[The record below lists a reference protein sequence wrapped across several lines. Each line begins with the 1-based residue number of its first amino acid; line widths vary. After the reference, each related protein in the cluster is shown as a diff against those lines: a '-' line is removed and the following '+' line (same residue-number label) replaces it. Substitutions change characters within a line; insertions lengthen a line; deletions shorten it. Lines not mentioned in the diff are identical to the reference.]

1 MSRKHSRSSSASR
14 GRIAAIVTGFACA
27 GAAWVIS
34 AGSVLAPEPA
44 DLVSNLSGGTGA
56 TAAAVYTHSKN
67 WNPYV
72 LWPAYPTF
80 QRCAHPAGT
89 PCSPYG
95 VAAGTRLTTRIED
108 FGGNQ
113 CTCIG
118 YDPTKEPPANFVR
131 PLPPMPIDG
140 GDTKQNTNAITVT
153 VRTVVLVISWP
164 ADWTSYDDVG
174 GTRPYAGQPCSDFD
188 LLKGES
194 STKHI
199 QGVNINNDSVWRC
212 VANTEPLYVD

>member
-1 MSRKHSRSSSASR
+1 MPRTNGRSSSASR

-27 GAAWVIS
+27 SAAWVIS

-44 DLVSNLSGGTGA
+44 DLVSSLSGGTGA
-56 TAAAVYTHSKN
+56 TAAAVYWETKT

-72 LWPAYPTF
+72 LWPANWQVGTMD
-80 QRCAHPAGT
+80 AGT

-95 VAAGTRLTTRIED
+95 LPAGARPTKRIVASGSLRICLD
-108 FGGNQ
+108 
-113 CTCIG
+113 
-118 YDPTKEPPANFVR
+118 YDPLKEPPANFVR

-140 GDTKQNTNAITVT
+140 GDAKQNTSAITVT
-153 VRTVVLVISWP
+153 VRTAVLVIGWP
-164 ADWTSYDDVG
+164 ADWTNYDDVG
-174 GTRPYAGQPCSDFD
+174 GTRPYAGQPCSDFE

-199 QGVNINNDSVWRC
+199 QGININNDGFFRC
-212 VANTEPLYVD
+212 VANTEPLYID